1 MKYIDSFKRVKDQVM
16 VTILRERGSKEE
28 ER

>member
-1 MKYIDSFKRVKDQVM
+1 MMYIDSFKRVKDQIK
-16 VTILRERGSKEE
+16 VTILRERESREE

>member
-1 MKYIDSFKRVKDQVM
+1 MKYIDSFKRVKDQIK

>member
-1 MKYIDSFKRVKDQVM
+1 MKYIDSFKRVKGQIK

>member
-1 MKYIDSFKRVKDQVM
+1 MMYIGSFKMVKDQIK